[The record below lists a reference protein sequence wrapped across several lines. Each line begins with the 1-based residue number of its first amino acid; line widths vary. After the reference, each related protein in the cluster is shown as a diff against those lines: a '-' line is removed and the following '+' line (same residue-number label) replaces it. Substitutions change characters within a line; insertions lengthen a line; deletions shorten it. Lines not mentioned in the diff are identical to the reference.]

1 MQIDAKLG
9 SRSAQIKLL
18 EAIKELLY
26 HFRFLISS
34 CLLKWRTAFL
44 RSQQQQQFTK
54 LALHVV
60 QEWKN
65 RQKKVCVY
73 IL

>member
-18 EAIKELLY
+18 EAIKELLS

-34 CLLKWRTAFL
+34 CLLKWRTAFYEVSSSCSPGMKEQTEEGL
-44 RSQQQQQFTK
+44 C
-54 LALHVV
+54 LYLIDLID
-60 QEWKN
+60 
-65 RQKKVCVY
+65 Y
-73 IL
+73 LP